1 MFECLDS
8 RTFVETES
16 VFGRSE
22 IDRDKMFHLGKEVRV
37 GDLKEVFSEMGAQ
50 MMNAEH
56 PLQCA
61 SARADAKEF
70 RVIAQMLLC
79 PS

>member
-1 MFECLDS
+1 
-8 RTFVETES
+8 
-16 VFGRSE
+16 
-22 IDRDKMFHLGKEVRV
+22 MFHLGKEVRV